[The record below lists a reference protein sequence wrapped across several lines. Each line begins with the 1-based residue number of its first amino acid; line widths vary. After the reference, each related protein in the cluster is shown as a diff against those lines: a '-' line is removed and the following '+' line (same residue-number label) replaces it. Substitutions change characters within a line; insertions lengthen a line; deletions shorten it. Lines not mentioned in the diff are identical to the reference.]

1 MVQKCDQF
9 HVQVDKSVEKVRPTG
24 LAIGVRHCKLR
35 NEDADMIATLF
46 GKKKITED
54 KLANVFVNAVL
65 ELTEQGFP
73 AVAAEVNESPE
84 FNVPPELK
92 ETDSGDFALI
102 VLAGNLMEMQRIL
115 GPGTDRRM
123 YALAVSKF
131 AQAIGHTG
139 TDLEQE
145 VRALQSTMERLNF
158 PSKNTVYAMGKAL
171 FHRYDLYCFQDVY
184 FREQRA
190 PNPIILK
197 RLNSLMG
204 YFIWN
209 WGEVQEQYRIV

>member
-1 MVQKCDQF
+1 
-9 HVQVDKSVEKVRPTG
+9 
-24 LAIGVRHCKLR
+24 
-35 NEDADMIATLF
+35 MITTLF
-46 GKKKITED
+46 GKKKITEE

-65 ELTEQGFP
+65 ELVEKGWP
-73 AVAAEVNESPE
+73 AVAAELNEAPE
-84 FNVPPELK
+84 FSAPPDLHE
-92 ETDSGDFALI
+92 EDDVDFALI
-102 VLAGNLMEMQRIL
+102 VLTGNLMEMQRVI
-115 GPGTDRRM
+115 GPGLDRRI
-123 YALAVSKF
+123 YSLSVSKF

-139 TDLEQE
+139 ADLEVE

-158 PSKNTVYAMGKAL
+158 PSKNTVYAMGKVM

-197 RLNSLMG
+197 RLNSLMT

-209 WGEVQEQYRIV
+209 WTEVQDQYRIV